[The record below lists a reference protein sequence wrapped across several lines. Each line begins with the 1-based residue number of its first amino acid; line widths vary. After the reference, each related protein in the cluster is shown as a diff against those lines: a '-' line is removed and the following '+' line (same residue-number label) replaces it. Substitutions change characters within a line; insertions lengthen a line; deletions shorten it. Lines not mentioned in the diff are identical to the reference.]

1 LQASASRLPT
11 TDFLDEPFSALDFEM
26 TLFIREKLQ
35 EANIKTGTT
44 MMIVSH
50 DLEDAVFL
58 ADQILLL
65 TRRPTAIAALLNFDM
80 PKPRL
85 PEAISE
91 PEFIRIKS
99 EALKI
104 FQEEMRK

>member
-1 LQASASRLPT
+1 MRALAPKPEIL
-11 TDFLDEPFSALDFEM
+11 FLDEPFSALDFEM

-35 EANIKTGTT
+35 EANIATGTT

-58 ADQILLL
+58 ADEILLL
-65 TRRPTAIAALLNFDM
+65 TRRPTAIASLLYFDM

-85 PEAISE
+85 PEAVSHSD
-91 PEFIRIKS
+91 FIQVKS
-99 EALKI
+99 KALEI
-104 FQEEMRK
+104 FQAEMRK